1 MRSVLTVRHL
11 HKRQFDRRQHQPIS
25 DTLQLFAEG
34 KQVHSQNDSSI
45 LCRPAPRSDTR
56 AINRTLRE
64 QPEPAGI
71 KGAAVANHAIRD
83 RRCWHI
89 ARDR

>member
-11 HKRQFDRRQHQPIS
+11 HQRQFDRRQHQPIGH
-25 DTLQLFAEG
+25 TFQLFAEG
-34 KQVHSQNDSSI
+34 KQVHPQNDSSI

-56 AINRTLRE
+56 ATNRTLRE
-64 QPEPAGI
+64 QPEPTRI
-71 KGAAVANHAIRD
+71 KGATVANHSILN

-89 ARDR
+89 A